1 MLAVFWPMFSFQL
14 DFMTVFLLFI
24 FIFFFRN
31 AINENNIVVY

>member
-14 DFMTVFLLFI
+14 DFMTVFLLF
-24 FIFFFRN
+24 FFNRN